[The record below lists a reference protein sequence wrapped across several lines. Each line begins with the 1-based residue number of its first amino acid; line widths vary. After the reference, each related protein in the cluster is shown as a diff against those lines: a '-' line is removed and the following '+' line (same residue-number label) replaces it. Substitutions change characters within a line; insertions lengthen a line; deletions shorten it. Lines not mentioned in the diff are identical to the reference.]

1 MFLFTCYI
9 KYITLAKFLT
19 LVYGSVY
26 KSLYLIS
33 VLLSTKRLSMH
44 APPPYLAFRI
54 YDMCDVYR
62 VELEVAD
69 KSEETFPHHIKV

>member
-1 MFLFTCYI
+1 MIFLFTCYI

-19 LVYGSVY
+19 LVQSNPVYGSVY

-33 VLLSTKRLSMH
+33 VLLSTKRVSKH

-69 KSEETFPHHIKV
+69 

>member
-1 MFLFTCYI
+1 MIFLFTSYI

-19 LVYGSVY
+19 LVYESVY

-33 VLLSTKRLSMH
+33 VLLSTKRLSKP
-44 APPPYLAFRI
+44 APPPYSAFCI
-54 YDMCDVYR
+54 YDVCDVYR

-69 KSEETFPHHIKV
+69 